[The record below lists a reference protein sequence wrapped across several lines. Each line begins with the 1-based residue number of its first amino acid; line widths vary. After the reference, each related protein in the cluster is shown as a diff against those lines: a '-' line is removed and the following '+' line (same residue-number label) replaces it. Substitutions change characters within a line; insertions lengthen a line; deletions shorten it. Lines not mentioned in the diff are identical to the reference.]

1 MENRKAFNFYRS
13 YYDVAMKLS
22 NEDRCEF
29 LTALLQKQFDGIEPK
44 LTGMAEF
51 AYISQ
56 RHAID
61 SQIKG
66 FVSKTKSN
74 PTEAPYQPPTEAP
87 YQPPTEP
94 PSVQE
99 QGEEQEKEKGEVQV
113 QDLVYTS
120 TENYDDI
127 IFGNKSVEGLDKVL
141 EKWLKNERA

>member
-29 LTALLQKQFDGIEPK
+29 LTALLKKQFDGIEPK

-56 RHAID
+56 KHAID

-66 FVSKTKSN
+66 FVSKTKST
-74 PTEAPYQPPTEAP
+74 PTEPPYQPPTE
-87 YQPPTEP
+87 PPTEP

-99 QGEEQEKEKGEVQV
+99 EEQEKGEEKEQGEEQAQV
-113 QDLVYTS
+113 EEL
-120 TENYDDI
+120 DI
-127 IFGNKSVEGLDKVL
+127 ELEADKVW
-141 EKWLKNERA
+141 EKLQKRANERT